1 MRYRAAL
8 FRYALWA
15 ALVLAAAVPAL
26 ADTAA
31 PRNDRAAPAE
41 PERALRPAEARLF
54 AALKNAATEAE
65 GRAAEAAIWRHW
77 MQAAPDAATRR
88 LVEEAMDRR
97 GSYDFAGA
105 RALLDAAVAAAPDY
119 AEAFN
124 QRGFV
129 RFLQEDF
136 DGALADV
143 DRAIALEPKHFAA
156 MSGRAIIL
164 MRQGRFRLAQ
174 AQLREAVA
182 IHPFLKERAMIVP
195 EAPDTPAAPG
205 GIDL

>member
-1 MRYRAAL
+1 
-8 FRYALWA
+8 
-15 ALVLAAAVPAL
+15 
-26 ADTAA
+26 
-31 PRNDRAAPAE
+31 
-41 PERALRPAEARLF
+41 
-54 AALKNAATEAE
+54 
-65 GRAAEAAIWRHW
+65 
-77 MQAAPDAATRR
+77 
-88 LVEEAMDRR
+88 
-97 GSYDFAGA
+97 
-105 RALLDAAVAAAPDY
+105 DAAVAAAPDY

-143 DRAIALEPKHFAA
+143 DRAITLEPKHFAA

-195 EAPDTPAAPG
+195 EAPDTPADPG

>member
-1 MRYRAAL
+1 M
-8 FRYALWA
+8 
-15 ALVLAAAVPAL
+15 
-26 ADTAA
+26 
-31 PRNDRAAPAE
+31 
-41 PERALRPAEARLF
+41 
-54 AALKNAATEAE
+54 
-65 GRAAEAAIWRHW
+65 
-77 MQAAPDAATRR
+77 
-88 LVEEAMDRR
+88 
-97 GSYDFAGA
+97 
-105 RALLDAAVAAAPDY
+105 
-119 AEAFN
+119 
-124 QRGFV
+124 

-143 DRAIALEPKHFAA
+143 DHAIALEPRHFAA

-174 AQLREAVA
+174 TQLREAVA